1 MSWSTLEKIEAD
13 TGVSKHRI
21 VAAVRSGEEINGFK
35 FEVDKAVKPPL
46 FRVVGDVVESP
57 KSEVESPKSEV
68 ESPKT
73 LDPIIEHALKAS
85 EEQALQ
91 AAGIELADVP
101 GYLGEVTRGMA
112 VKKLQE
118 IPGIGP
124 VGASR
129 IVDYAKTL
137 GWVALVQPVPE
148 MPYEVPE
155 YEAVAEQVSAALPES
170 KVSTDE
176 VRGVVEIPQEVE
188 DLKDLEHVEKTI
200 TKRTVLPHQQRHH
213 PMLPSCKVVGRAE
226 HGSDSWMSLRAKGI
240 GSSDAGAVLGLSPYA
255 DPHDVWSTKV
265 GVDTPRKPWLEPYAW
280 FGNFFEPYVL
290 FEIGCLPGAEL
301 GTLQSQTWPF
311 ALANIDGL
319 DQTEGIIEEIKTT
332 SEKWD
337 SIPHHY
343 YAQVQH
349 QMAVT
354 GLDTAR
360 IRQFIC
366 PVPRKH
372 LEELIDRIE
381 PLCFMRSEAENI
393 VCDWL
398 WSVGELVT
406 WVVPY
411 DEDFVERMME
421 READL
426 WAYCESGE
434 EPPVFEPE
442 GEVDLSDEAELYAAL
457 QAYADVE
464 RSIDKDAVKTADK
477 LKKSAREVLIKTVA
491 LLGEPPKKVLCG
503 PHSATFVN
511 RHGGYWQI
519 RGGDD
524 GIDF

>member
-35 FEVDKAVKPPL
+35 FEVDKAVKPPM
-46 FRVVGDVVESP
+46 FRVVGDAVESP
-57 KSEVESPKSEV
+57 KSAEESPKA
-68 ESPKT
+68 

-91 AAGIELADVP
+91 AAGIELEDVP
-101 GYLGEVTRGMA
+101 KYLGEVTRGMA

-137 GWVALVQPVPE
+137 GWVALTQPVPE

-155 YEAVAEQVSAALPES
+155 EPMAIYQPEGLGIVRPEAKPVPL
-170 KVSTDE
+170 T
-176 VRGVVEIPQEVE
+176 GI
-188 DLKDLEHVEKTI
+188 EHKIDI

-226 HGSDSWMSLRAKGI
+226 HGSDSWMSLRARGI

-255 DPHDVWSTKV
+255 DPHDVWATKV

-319 DQTEGIIEEIKTT
+319 DQAEGIIEEIKTT

-381 PLCFMRSEAENI
+381 PLCFMRSEAENL

-411 DEDFVERMME
+411 DEDFVERMMS

-434 EPPVFEPE
+434 EPPVYEPE

-464 RSIDKDAVKTADK
+464 RSIDKTAVKEADK